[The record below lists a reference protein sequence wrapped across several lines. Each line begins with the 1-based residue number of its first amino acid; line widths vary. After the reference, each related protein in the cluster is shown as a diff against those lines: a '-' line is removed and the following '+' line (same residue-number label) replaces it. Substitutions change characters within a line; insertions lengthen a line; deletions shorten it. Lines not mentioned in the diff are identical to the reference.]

1 MTPPLKTLA
10 VRLSIAFVLA
20 LPFTAHAA
28 GEDEAAQPAKN
39 TAAVENAS
47 SAPLPAQSLTPGV
60 LYAFLLAEI
69 AGARGNLAL
78 SSQLYLDL
86 AQRTRDP
93 RIARRATE
101 IALYT
106 RDLPAATQAARIW
119 SEAEPGSEE
128 ARRILT
134 GIIAGGGDA
143 HFDDIQI
150 QLARLLA
157 QSPESLAQNLMSLN
171 RTLAR
176 IQDKDAARKIVM
188 RLTDPYLDYP
198 EARFARAQA
207 SAIADD
213 SMTALADVDAA
224 LALRADWE
232 PAIVLKAQIIQQAGN
247 TDEAVALLREQTAR
261 HPESQNMHLAY
272 ARALVSAK
280 QYSAARDEF
289 RRLLDAAPN
298 ERDFLYATGL
308 LSFQLEDYADA
319 ASMFERALAAGH
331 PDADVIR
338 LHLGQIAEKR
348 NDTEGAQRWY
358 RSVGPG
364 PQHVDAQVRIALLLA
379 RAGKMNEA
387 RQHLE
392 AQQTD
397 ADDET
402 RHRYFL
408 VELQL
413 LRDAG
418 QSEQALALADEALRE
433 TPDDA
438 DLLYEAAMLAE
449 RLDRMDIMENRLRKL
464 MAVAPDNAH
473 AYNAL
478 GYSLADRGQRLDEAE
493 ALIVKALELLP
504 DDPFILDSL
513 GWVRFR
519 RGDGN
524 GAATTLERA
533 YGMRQDP
540 EIAAHLGEVLWSL
553 DRRDDANR
561 IFDKALAANPDN
573 KLLRETVQRLRH
585 P

>member
-10 VRLSIAFVLA
+10 VRFGAAFVLA
-20 LPFTAHAA
+20 LPFAAHAA
-28 GEDEAAQPAKN
+28 GDDEAAQPAKD
-39 TAAVENAS
+39 TAAVEKAS
-47 SAPLPAQSLTPGV
+47 STPLPAQSLTPGV
-60 LYAFLLAEI
+60 LYTFLLAEI
-69 AGARGNLAL
+69 AGARGNLTL

-86 AQRTRDP
+86 AQRTHDP

-134 GIIAGGGDA
+134 GIIAGGGEA
-143 HFDDIQI
+143 HLDDIQT
-150 QLARLLA
+150 QMARLLA
-157 QSPESLAQNLMSLN
+157 QSPENLAQNLMTLN

-213 SMTALADVDAA
+213 SMAALADADAA

-247 TDEAVALLREQTAR
+247 TDEAIELLRGQAAR
-261 HPESQNMHLAY
+261 HPESQNMRLAY

-289 RRLLDAAPN
+289 RRLLDATPN

-319 ASMFERALAAGH
+319 ASLFERALAAGH

-364 PQHVDAQVRIALLLA
+364 PQYTDAQVRIALLLA
-379 RAGKMNEA
+379 RAGKLDEA
-387 RQHLE
+387 RQHLQ
-392 AQQTD
+392 AQTD
-397 ADDET
+397 TDDET

-418 QSEQALALADEALRE
+418 QSEQALALADDALRE
-433 TPDDA
+433 TPDNT

-449 RLDRMDIMENRLRKL
+449 KLDRLDIMENRLRKL
-464 MAVAPDNAH
+464 MVLAPDNAH

-478 GYSLADRGQRLDEAE
+478 GYSLADRGQRLEEAE

-504 DDPFILDSL
+504 DDPFIIDSL

-533 YGMRQDP
+533 YGIRQDP

-553 DRRDDANR
+553 DRRDEANR
-561 IFDKALAANPDN
+561 IFDKALAAQPDN